1 MVSKIDLEK
10 FDFLRKKALKMG
22 AVDAK
27 IITADKVV
35 VEDRIVL
42 KCKVGCTN
50 YGKTLVCPPHTPTA
64 EEFRRI
70 VSEYSYALFMKFQ
83 SRANA
88 GPELAKHLSK
98 AETDST
104 IPMGLQDKIQKFWNA
119 WKDDKLN
126 MLSVVLDLEKAAMN
140 KGYPL
145 AIGLVSGHCPLCE
158 NCTLDRTTCVYPAK
172 ARYSEE
178 AVGVNVQATAKNAGI
193 KVTFPFKKNPGSF
206 ALLLID

>member
-1 MVSKIDLEK
+1 MMSKMDLEK
-10 FDFLRKKALKMG
+10 FEFLRKKAFEMG

-42 KCKVGCTN
+42 KCRIGCTN
-50 YGKTLVCPPHTPTA
+50 YGKTLACPPHTPTA
-64 EEFRRI
+64 EQFRKI
-70 VSEYSYALFMKFQ
+70 VREYRYALFMKFQ
-83 SRANA
+83 SRAKA
-88 GPELAKHLSK
+88 DPELAKHLSK
-98 AETDST
+98 AENDST
-104 IPMGLQDKIQKFWNA
+104 IPRNLQDKIQKFWTA

-145 AIGLVSGHCPLCE
+145 AIGLISGYCPLCE

-178 AVGVNVQATAKNAGI
+178 AVGVNVQATAKNASI
-193 KVTFPFKKNPGSF
+193 KVSFPLQKNPESF
-206 ALLLID
+206 ALLLVD